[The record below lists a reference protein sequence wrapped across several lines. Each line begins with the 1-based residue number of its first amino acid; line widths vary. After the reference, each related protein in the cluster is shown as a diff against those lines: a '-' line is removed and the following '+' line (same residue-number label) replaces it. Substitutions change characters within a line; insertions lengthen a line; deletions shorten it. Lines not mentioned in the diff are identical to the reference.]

1 MSNSY
6 GFPICRLDFWRLS
19 ESNFQSVNSRV
30 PKCQIDTLGCIL
42 EELTILKFIVE
53 DNTIKQNELVKRTG
67 KSLSTVKRIME
78 SLQKKKFIRRI
89 NGKRYGRW
97 EVLVEIESTEKEGA
111 GL

>member
-1 MSNSY
+1 M
-6 GFPICRLDFWRLS
+6 
-19 ESNFQSVNSRV
+19 
-30 PKCQIDTLGCIL
+30 
-42 EELTILKFIVE
+42 TILKFIVE